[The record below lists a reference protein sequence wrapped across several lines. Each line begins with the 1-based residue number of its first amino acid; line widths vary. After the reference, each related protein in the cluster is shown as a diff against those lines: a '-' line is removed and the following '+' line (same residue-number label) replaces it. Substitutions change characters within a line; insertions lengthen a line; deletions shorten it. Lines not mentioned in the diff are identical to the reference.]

1 MGEVVLSSVRTAGSR
16 LALGGSRQ
24 ILGFLGRSRP
34 KRRPKGSQDGER
46 GVQMGEEA
54 FKNAENGGLGECKCR
69 PEASQNDQK
78 MKLHFQ
84 SVFGERKKECI
95 LKSGRLLAPFWSPF
109 WEPKPV
115 QNRSQNRLH
124 F

>member
-1 MGEVVLSSVRTAGSR
+1 MGEVFLSSVRTAGSR
-16 LALGGSRQ
+16 LALGDSRLILGGSRQ
-24 ILGFLGRSRP
+24 ILGFLVRSRP
-34 KRRPKGSQDGER
+34 KGRPKWPQDGER

-78 MKLHFQ
+78 MKLRFQ
-84 SVFGERKKECI
+84 SVLEGEKRATGT
-95 LKSGRLLAPFWSPF
+95 LFPPFWM
-109 WEPKPV
+109 
-115 QNRSQNRLH
+115 H